1 VNPRWT
7 LIAAAAT
14 AAFGIACSPPEPPPA
29 VPPPPV
35 ASAPP
40 PVEPTQ
46 PPEPPFL
53 YYRMTQAGHVELL
66 VDEVRLDPAASRCF
80 QARRRQIGGL
90 AFEQRKDQ
98 VDRTAYAA
106 EVDRV
111 VKVWKEGSKKGAKP
125 TVVLHGHAD
134 RDEADSADA
143 ARQLSRARAETVRA
157 WLVER
162 GIPENLLRVEAH
174 GWDLSPVPLQ
184 PANALPPNR
193 RVEISHDAAP
203 PSEAKVTESGPV
215 DATVLHTLL
224 ERARALEGKVSL
236 PADSKLA
243 PRVAISLRDAN
254 GTVDVAFDVV
264 SSSPEA
270 LALHR
275 YFLAGLSNGCSFG
288 PVP

>member
-1 VNPRWT
+1 
-7 LIAAAAT
+7 
-14 AAFGIACSPPEPPPA
+14 
-29 VPPPPV
+29 
-35 ASAPP
+35 
-40 PVEPTQ
+40 
-46 PPEPPFL
+46 
-53 YYRMTQAGHVELL
+53 
-66 VDEVRLDPAASRCF
+66 
-80 QARRRQIGGL
+80 
-90 AFEQRKDQ
+90 
-98 VDRTAYAA
+98 
-106 EVDRV
+106 
-111 VKVWKEGSKKGAKP
+111 
-125 TVVLHGHAD
+125 VLHGHAD

-157 WLVER
+157 WLAER

-215 DATVLHTLL
+215 DASVLQALL

-236 PADSKLA
+236 PA
-243 PRVAISLRDAN
+243 DAN

>member
-1 VNPRWT
+1 
-7 LIAAAAT
+7 
-14 AAFGIACSPPEPPPA
+14 
-29 VPPPPV
+29 
-35 ASAPP
+35 
-40 PVEPTQ
+40 
-46 PPEPPFL
+46 
-53 YYRMTQAGHVELL
+53 MTQAGPVELL

-80 QARRRQIGGL
+80 QARRRQLGGL

-98 VDRTAYAA
+98 VDRTAYAT

-143 ARQLSRARAETVRA
+143 ARQLSRVRAETVRA
-157 WLVER
+157 WLAER

-174 GWDLSPVPLQ
+174 GWDLSPAPLQ
-184 PANALPPNR
+184 PTDALPPNR

-215 DATVLHTLL
+215 DATVLQTLL
-224 ERARALEGKVSL
+224 ERVRALEGKVSL
-236 PADSKLA
+236 ADSKLA
-243 PRVAISLRDAN
+243 PRVTLSLRDAN

-275 YFLAGLSNGCSFG
+275 YFLAGLTNGCSFG